1 MLEYLQHNPFLIFF
15 IMLFCHIVDDYYL
28 QGILASMKQK
38 AWWKKQ
44 EGYSEKYTNDWL
56 IALFMHAFSWAFMI
70 HLIFIILKVNNATFI
85 ILSIIINCI
94 IHMVV
99 DHLKANVKMISLVN
113 DQYIHIC
120 QIWITFIIGCIAM
133 GVL

>member
-1 MLEYLQHNPFLIFF
+1 MLDYLTKNPFLIFF

-38 AWWKKQ
+38 SWWRKQ
-44 EGYSEKYTNDWL
+44 EGYSEKYADDWF

-70 HLIFIILKVNNATFI
+70 NLIFIIFKVNATFI

-99 DHLKANVKMISLVN
+99 DHLKANVKKINLVG
-113 DQYIHIC
+113 DQITHIC
-120 QIWITFIIGCIAM
+120 QIWITFVIAIGVW
-133 GVL
+133 GVI

>member
-1 MLEYLQHNPFLIFF
+1 MLEYLQTNPFLIFF

-44 EGYSEKYTNDWL
+44 EGYSKKYENDWFT
-56 IALFMHAFSWAFMI
+56 ALFMHVFSWAFMI
-70 HLIFIILKVNNATFI
+70 NLIFIILKANAAFI

-94 IHMVV
+94 IHMIV
-99 DHLKANVKMISLVN
+99 DHLKANVKMINLVG

-120 QIWITFIIGCIAM
+120 QIWITFIIGCTAM

>member
-1 MLEYLQHNPFLIFF
+1 MLDYLYTNPFLIFF

-38 AWWKKQ
+38 TWWRKQ
-44 EGYSEKYTNDWL
+44 EGYSEKYTDDWF

-70 HLIFIILKVNNATFI
+70 NLIFIILKINATFI

-94 IHMVV
+94 IHMIV
-99 DHLKANVKMISLVN
+99 DHLKANVKIMNLVG

-120 QIWITFIIGCIAM
+120 QIWITFVIAM
-133 GVL
+133 NVWGVI

>member
-1 MLEYLQHNPFLIFF
+1 MLEYLYTNPFLIFF

-38 AWWKKQ
+38 TWWRKQ
-44 EGYSEKYTNDWL
+44 EGYSEKYADDWF

-70 HLIFIILKVNNATFI
+70 NLIFIILKVNVAFI
-85 ILSIIINCI
+85 IVSIIINCI
-94 IHMVV
+94 IHMVI
-99 DHLKANVKMISLVN
+99 DHLKANVKLISLVG

-120 QIWITFIIGCIAM
+120 QIWITFVIGCNVM
-133 GVL
+133 GVI

>member
-1 MLEYLQHNPFLIFF
+1 MLEYLYTNPFLIFF

-44 EGYSEKYTNDWL
+44 EGYSEKYTNDWF

-70 HLIFIILKVNNATFI
+70 NLIFIILKVNATFI

-94 IHMVV
+94 IHMIV
-99 DHLKANVKMISLVN
+99 DHLKANAKKINLVI
-113 DQYIHIC
+113 DQYTHIC
-120 QIWITFIIGCIAM
+120 QIWITFVIAICVW
-133 GVL
+133 GVV

>member
-1 MLEYLQHNPFLIFF
+1 MLEYLYTNPFLIFF

-38 AWWKKQ
+38 SWWKKQ
-44 EGYSEKYTNDWL
+44 EGYSEKYAEDWF

-70 HLIFIILKVNNATFI
+70 NLIFIILKINATFI

-94 IHMVV
+94 IHMII
-99 DHLKANVKMISLVN
+99 DHLKANVKIINLVG
-113 DQYIHIC
+113 DQWTHIC
-120 QIWITFIIGCIAM
+120 QIWITFIIAM
-133 GVL
+133 SVCGVI

>member
-1 MLEYLQHNPFLIFF
+1 MLEYLQTNPFLIFF

-44 EGYSEKYTNDWL
+44 EGYSEKYADDWF

-70 HLIFIILKVNNATFI
+70 NLIFIILKINAHFI
-85 ILSIIINCI
+85 ILSIIINCV
-94 IHMVV
+94 IHMIV
-99 DHLKANVKMISLVN
+99 DHLKANVNLINLVG

-120 QIWITFIIGCIAM
+120 QIWITFIIAM
-133 GVL
+133 SVWGVI